1 MAFQLKTL
9 KMTIHFSL
17 DFPISN
23 HYKSSVKESGILNS
37 LSVVHT
43 GRSHKTKELSCT
55 GPIIISDFVLKSKS
69 IFFSFEG
76 QEGGG
81 GGLHM
86 TLIKN

>member
-1 MAFQLKTL
+1 
-9 KMTIHFSL
+9 MTIHFSL

-55 GPIIISDFVLKSKS
+55 GPIIISDCVLKSKS
-69 IFFSFEG
+69 IFFPLKVRREG
-76 QEGGG
+76 VGGF
-81 GGLHM
+81 
-86 TLIKN
+86 I